1 LGAGRSGKKRLVAVG
16 SNVWS
21 GSRGAAVTGP
31 SNAVSLAV
39 PAGRYA
45 DVVRLVVGGFVAR
58 LLGYESVDD
67 VQLALEAVVRS
78 MPVDGSH
85 VRVSVASDGEWLTLA
100 VAGFAQG
107 AIESRLDKVVNDG
120 IELRTLLGRLVDSV
134 EVDGGT
140 PVSIVMR
147 KRLVEPA

>member
-1 LGAGRSGKKRLVAVG
+1 
-16 SNVWS
+16 
-21 GSRGAAVTGP
+21 VTGP

-45 DVVRLVVGGFVAR
+45 DIVRLVVGGFVSR

-100 VAGFAQG
+100 VAGVEAG
-107 AIESRLDKVVNDG
+107 AVEQQLGRVVNDG
-120 IELRTLLGRLVDSV
+120 IELRTLLRRLVDNV
-134 EVDGGT
+134 EIENGSPAT
-140 PVSIVMR
+140 IVMR
-147 KRLVEPA
+147 KRLAEQG

>member
-1 LGAGRSGKKRLVAVG
+1 
-16 SNVWS
+16 
-21 GSRGAAVTGP
+21 VTGP

-58 LLGYESVDD
+58 LLGYESLDD

-100 VAGFAQG
+100 VAGFEQG
-107 AIESRLDKVVNDG
+107 SIESRLGRVVNDG

-134 EVDGGT
+134 EVDGGA
-140 PVSIVMR
+140 PDSIVMR
-147 KRLVEPA
+147 KRLVDTA

>member
-1 LGAGRSGKKRLVAVG
+1 VAVG

-21 GSRGAAVTGP
+21 GSRGAPVTGP

-39 PAGRYA
+39 PAGRYT
-45 DVVRLVVGGFVAR
+45 DVVRLVVGGFVLR

-85 VRVSVASDGEWLTLA
+85 VRVSVASDREWLTLA
-100 VAGFAQG
+100 VAGFEPGVVEQ
-107 AIESRLDKVVNDG
+107 RLGRVVQDG
-120 IELRTLLGRLVDSV
+120 IELRTLLRRLVDSV
-134 EVDGGT
+134 EIEKGSPAT
-140 PVSIVMR
+140 IVMR
-147 KRLVEPA
+147 KRLPEQG

>member
-1 LGAGRSGKKRLVAVG
+1 MLVAVG

-45 DVVRLVVGGFVAR
+45 DVVRLVVGGFVSR

-85 VRVSVASDGEWLTLA
+85 VRVSVACDGEWLTLA
-100 VAGFAQG
+100 IAGFEQA

-120 IELRTLLGRLVDSV
+120 IELKTLLGRLVDSV

>member
-1 LGAGRSGKKRLVAVG
+1 MAVG

-21 GSRGAAVTGP
+21 GNRGVAVAGA

-45 DVVRLVVGGFVAR
+45 DVVRLVVGGFVSR

-85 VRVSVASDGEWLTLA
+85 VRVSVSSDGEWLTLA
-100 VAGFAQG
+100 VAGFEPG
-107 AIESRLDKVVNDG
+107 VFESRLGKVVNDG

-134 EVDGGT
+134 EVDDGM
-140 PVSIVMR
+140 PASVVMR
-147 KRLVEPA
+147 KRLVEHQ

>member
-1 LGAGRSGKKRLVAVG
+1 MAVG

-21 GSRGAAVTGP
+21 GNRGVPVTGP

-39 PAGRYA
+39 PAGSYA
-45 DVVRLVVGGFVAR
+45 DVVRLVVGGFVSR

-78 MPVDGSH
+78 MPVDGTH

-100 VAGFAQG
+100 VAGFEPGSIA
-107 AIESRLDKVVNDG
+107 ARLDRVVNDG
-120 IELRTLLGRLVDSV
+120 IELGALLDRLVDNV
-134 EVDGGT
+134 EVTDGDSA
-140 PVSIVMR
+140 SILMR
-147 KRLVEPA
+147 KRLGGRS

>member
-1 LGAGRSGKKRLVAVG
+1 MAVG

-21 GSRGAAVTGP
+21 GSRGVAVTEP

-58 LLGYESVDD
+58 LLGYESLDD

-100 VAGFAQG
+100 VAGFEEG
-107 AIESRLDKVVNDG
+107 SVEPRLGKVVNDG
-120 IELRTLLGRLVDSV
+120 IELRTLLGRLVDSI

-140 PVSIVMR
+140 PASIVMR
-147 KRLVEPA
+147 KRLVQDGVG

>member
-1 LGAGRSGKKRLVAVG
+1 
-16 SNVWS
+16 
-21 GSRGAAVTGP
+21 VTGP

-45 DVVRLVVGGFVAR
+45 DVVRLVVGGFVSR
-58 LLGYESVDD
+58 LLGYESLDD

-100 VAGFAQG
+100 VAGFEHG
-107 AIESRLDKVVNDG
+107 SIESRLGRIVNDG
-120 IELRTLLGRLVDSV
+120 IELRTLLGHLVDSV
-134 EVDGGT
+134 EVDGA
-140 PVSIVMR
+140 PESIVMR
-147 KRLVEPA
+147 KRLVGIA

>member
-1 LGAGRSGKKRLVAVG
+1 MAVG

-21 GSRGAAVTGP
+21 GNRVVAVTGP

-45 DVVRLVVGGFVAR
+45 DVVRLVVGGFVSR
-58 LLGYESVDD
+58 LLGYESLDD

-78 MPVDGSH
+78 TPVDGSH
-85 VRVSVASDGEWLTLA
+85 VRVSVTSDGEWLTLA
-100 VAGFAQG
+100 VAGFEPG
-107 AIESRLDKVVNDG
+107 AFESRLGKVVEDG

-134 EVDGGT
+134 EVVDGM
-140 PVSIVMR
+140 PASVVMR
-147 KRLVEPA
+147 KRLVEPR

>member
-1 LGAGRSGKKRLVAVG
+1 VTVAGA
-16 SNVWS
+16 
-21 GSRGAAVTGP
+21 

-45 DVVRLVVGGFVAR
+45 DVVRLVVGGFVSR
-58 LLGYESVDD
+58 LLGYESLDD

-85 VRVSVASDGEWLTLA
+85 VRVSVSSDGEWLTLA
-100 VAGFAQG
+100 VAGFESG
-107 AIESRLDKVVNDG
+107 VFESRLGKVVNDG

-134 EVDGGT
+134 EVDDGM
-140 PVSIVMR
+140 PASVVMR
-147 KRLVEPA
+147 KRLVEHQ

>member
-1 LGAGRSGKKRLVAVG
+1 MLMAVG
-16 SNVWS
+16 SNLWS

-39 PAGRYA
+39 PAGRYT
-45 DVVRLVVGGFVAR
+45 DVVRLVVGGFVSR
-58 LLGYESVDD
+58 LLGYESLDD
-67 VQLALEAVVRS
+67 IQLALEAVVRS

-100 VAGFAQG
+100 VAGFEQG
-107 AIESRLDKVVNDG
+107 TIESRLGKVVNDG
-120 IELRTLLGRLVDSV
+120 IELRTLLGRLVDTI

-140 PVSIVMR
+140 PASIVMR
-147 KRLVEPA
+147 KRFVEPASSQ

>member
-1 LGAGRSGKKRLVAVG
+1 MAVG

-21 GSRGAAVTGP
+21 GNRVVAVTDP
-31 SNAVSLAV
+31 SNAASLAV

-45 DVVRLVVGGFVAR
+45 DVVRLVVGGFVSR
-58 LLGYESVDD
+58 LLGFESLDD

-100 VAGFAQG
+100 VAGFEQG
-107 AIESRLDKVVNDG
+107 TIESRLGKVVNDG

-134 EVDGGT
+134 EVDDGM
-140 PVSIVMR
+140 PASVVMR
-147 KRLVEPA
+147 KRLVEHR